1 MQIIAHTGAN
11 NFNIVVKVMDLPHS
25 GWKPIL
31 HAVTSDGAPLKTG
44 VLSGLYTRLKN
55 LCEEVHSGFPI
66 LMIRCSRHPLN
77 VKQNNDLIMLDTS
90 IAFRPILNGLIG
102 YLQKSKTF

>member
-1 MQIIAHTGAN
+1 M
-11 NFNIVVKVMDLPHS
+11 
-25 GWKPIL
+25 
-31 HAVTSDGAPLKTG
+31 
-44 VLSGLYTRLKN
+44 
-55 LCEEVHSGFPI
+55 CEEVHSGFPI

-102 YLQKSKTF
+102 YLQECKTFKPSMGSQHNMQPLDRSPFEIH